1 MHTERMIPPDLVEAQ
16 RLIKRL
22 GRDCSEPTPETDNAE
37 YGAAIATSGR
47 ALIRFRAGKLT
58 PKKVGLFV
66 AVWRRS
72 TNGGT
77 EPFPA
82 DHPSAD
88 DADTLVISV
97 REGEKSG
104 DFVFPRSALISHG
117 IVSVNGTGGKRGF
130 RVYPP
135 WSLTSSRQART
146 TQEWQCAYFHD
157 SSDMGLPA
165 S

>member
-1 MHTERMIPPDLVEAQ
+1 MIHPDLAEAQ
-16 RLIKRL
+16 RLIKLL
-22 GRDCSEPTPETDNAE
+22 GRECSRPTPEAHNAE

-47 ALIRFRAGKLT
+47 ASIRFRVGKLT
-58 PKKVGLFV
+58 PTKVGLFV

-72 TNGGT
+72 PDGGT

-88 DADTLVISV
+88 DADTLVVSV
-97 REGEKSG
+97 REVEKSG
-104 DFVFPRSALISHG
+104 HFVFPRSAMISHG
-117 IVSVNGTGGKRGF
+117 IVSVKGTGGKRGF

-135 WSLTSSRQART
+135 WSLTSSRQARK

>member
-1 MHTERMIPPDLVEAQ
+1 MIHPDLGEAQ
-16 RLIKRL
+16 RLMKLL
-22 GRDCSEPTPETDNAE
+22 GRECSQPTPEADNAE

-72 TNGGT
+72 PGGGT

-88 DADTLVISV
+88 DANTLVISV
-97 REGEKSG
+97 REEEKSG
-104 DFVFPRSALISHG
+104 HFVFPGSAMISHG

-135 WSLTSSRQART
+135 WALTTSRAARK